1 MATTNQI
8 KFYKGGSYPSTPVAG
23 MIFFNTSDHSIYVYN
38 GAKWER
44 YAGLVD
50 AAWNESKHELVIT
63 TAKGDTITVND
74 LASASAMA
82 ASLKTVNDTL
92 ASHDTRINTAQAAAE
107 AAQGEVDALEGVVAG
122 VKATADAAAVKSEV
136 NAAFELVN
144 TNKADKSKVET
155 DIAAAKSGA
164 EAAAAADA
172 TSKANAA
179 EAAAK
184 KHADDL
190 NSTLSGKVD
199 AMDAAYKKA
208 DEEIL
213 GQIEDI
219 VAAAVSVEA
228 ASGDKYV
235 SVSQEGTKYTVSS
248 KGIDDA
254 ISAAVNPISA
264 SVTGLTTRV
273 DALDAAGDAEGNGKG
288 RVTVLEEQVRAL
300 NAATHF
306 EGKIEGDTFEA
317 AIAASGKT
325 FDAGDIVIYGNKEYI
340 YDGAAWIELG
350 DTTAEADRISQLET
364 WKGTASQA
372 IADNAANIS
381 ANGGEINTLKGKVQ
395 TIEDTMATDDELKGV
410 KEDLEG
416 RIAPLEAAKTDHD
429 GRIAALE
436 GTANALGTT
445 YVKVADYNSDKEA
458 LNNTVSG
465 IDGRVGTLEGK
476 MTTVEAGVAA
486 NLASIN
492 SINEAQGVQD
502 EKIAALESFKD
513 NLNVGITA
521 VNGNADVAA
530 STADGVASLSL
541 NKASSVAKDST
552 LAVTSGAVYDAL
564 CWVEFN

>member
-8 KFYKGGSYPSTPVAG
+8 KFYKGSNYPSTPVAG

-38 GAKWER
+38 GTAWER

-50 AAWNESKHELVIT
+50 AAWDSSKHELVIT

-82 ASLKTVNDTL
+82 ASFKTVNDTL
-92 ASHDTRINTAQAAAE
+92 DSHNTRINTAQAAAE

-136 NAAFELVN
+136 DAALELIN
-144 TNKADKSKVET
+144 TNKADKSQVVT

-164 EAAAAADA
+164 EATAAADA
-172 TSKANAA
+172 KTKADAA

-199 AMDAAYKKA
+199 AMDTAYKKA

-213 GQIEDI
+213 GQIENI

-228 ASGDKYV
+228 PADDKYV
-235 SVSQEGTKYTVSS
+235 SVSQDGTKYTVSS

-254 ISAAVNPISA
+254 ISAAVAPVSA

-273 DALDAAGDAEGNGKG
+273 DALDAAGDADGNGKG
-288 RVTVLEEQVRAL
+288 RVTILEEQVRAL

-306 EGKIEGDTFEA
+306 EGKVEGETFDA

-325 FDAGDIVIYGNKEYI
+325 FEAGDIVIYGNKEYI
-340 YDGAAWIELG
+340 FDGTNWIELG
-350 DTTAEADRISQLET
+350 DTTAESDRISQLET
-364 WKGTASQA
+364 WKGTASQE
-372 IADNAANIS
+372 IADNTANIS
-381 ANGGEINTLKGKVQ
+381 ANLGEINTLKGKVQ
-395 TIEDTMATDDELKGV
+395 IIENTMATDDELKSV
-410 KEDLEG
+410 KETLEG
-416 RIAPLEAAKTDHD
+416 HIAPLETAKTNHD

-445 YVKVADYNSDKEA
+445 YVKVADYNSDKET

-465 IDGRVGTLEGK
+465 IDDRVGTLEGK
-476 MTTVEAGVAA
+476 MTAVEAGVAA

-492 SINEAQGVQD
+492 SINDAQGVQD
-502 EKIAALESFKD
+502 GKIAALESFKN

-541 NKASSVAKDST
+541 NKATSVAKDST